1 MSDPAWVDV
10 DSYFDRL
17 FVGED
22 AVMAE
27 ALRAATAAGLPQ
39 IQVSPTQGKLLHQ
52 LARMVGARRVL
63 EIGTLG
69 GYSAIWMA
77 RALPADG
84 RLISI
89 EIDSKHAT
97 VAKASIERTGLV
109 SKVEV
114 RVGAALDLLPSIAA
128 ESVGP
133 FDLTFIDADKV
144 NGAAYFEWALRLS
157 RLGSVIIVDNVVRG
171 GGVLNASSD
180 DANIRGTRRVLELMA
195 SEPRVTATAIQT
207 VGCKGYDGF
216 ALAIVTS

>member
-97 VAKASIERTGLV
+97 VAKASIERADLV